1 MNNQESGED
10 MKEKMLW
17 LLFKFVMENT
27 RKAEGCENKLL
38 TKQAKQKLE
47 TQILIKRCTGRWTK
61 NLGQKK
67 ISWLKWF

>member
-27 RKAEGCENKLL
+27 GKAEGCENK
-38 TKQAKQKLE
+38 
-47 TQILIKRCTGRWTK
+47 
-61 NLGQKK
+61 
-67 ISWLKWF
+67 